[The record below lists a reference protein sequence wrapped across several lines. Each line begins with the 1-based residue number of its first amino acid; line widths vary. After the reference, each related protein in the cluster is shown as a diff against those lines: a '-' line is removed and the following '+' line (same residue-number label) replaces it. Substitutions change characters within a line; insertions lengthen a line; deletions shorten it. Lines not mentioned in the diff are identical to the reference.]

1 MGHVE
6 RVQARGEAAM
16 SELHGRLMAARVEVE
31 ASSARAEE
39 LSRQVAASS
48 ADASS
53 RQRELEEAYHKAF
66 HNHCLLAKLLLN
78 TRKRVCAWHEGRHS
92 RPLSTNSRRHPPHTR
107 NPHPPAPSP
116 AVGMATAVGWL
127 WPPPPLTANYLCGR
141 NPRLTATTSSD
152 TWHGWWRVCGQPANV
167 IVSELYDEIR
177 IKEVSAPPPPHFP

>member
-92 RPLSTNSRRHPPHTR
+92 RPLSTNSHTPGTHTRRHPLLLWGWPLLLGGSGRHLLS
-107 NPHPPAPSP
+107 PPTISVA
-116 AVGMATAVGWL
+116 ATPV
-127 WPPPPLTANYLCGR
+127 
-141 NPRLTATTSSD
+141 
-152 TWHGWWRVCGQPANV
+152 
-167 IVSELYDEIR
+167 
-177 IKEVSAPPPPHFP
+177 